1 MKLKQI
7 LLTVAISF
15 LSAFLGLVV
24 YQKLFGQTRV
34 IIESNEQNSPV
45 RYTKFMGSNTTGE
58 TMDFTK
64 AATAA
69 VPAVVHIKTKV
80 SLKKMKNRN
89 SPDDELFGPGLWPY
103 LVPEQRASGSGVIVS
118 DDGYLVTNNH
128 VISDEAGGVAD
139 DINVTLSNGKQY
151 KARVIGRSETD
162 DIAVLKIDAKNLPYL
177 IFGNSD
183 LLQTGQ
189 WVLAV
194 GYPLTLE
201 ATVTAGIISG
211 TGRSLAMRNR
221 QVKNG
226 ENSPSYIQTDAAVNS
241 GNSGGALIDTDGN
254 LIGINAAIMSPT
266 GTYAGYSFAVPVNVV
281 KKSVKEIIQAGGFSR
296 GS

>member
-89 SPDDELFGPGLWPY
+89 APDDELFGPGLWPY

-162 DIAVLKIDAKNLPYL
+162 DIAVLKIEAKNLPYL

>member
-1 MKLKQI
+1 
-7 LLTVAISF
+7 
-15 LSAFLGLVV
+15 
-24 YQKLFGQTRV
+24 
-34 IIESNEQNSPV
+34 
-45 RYTKFMGSNTTGE
+45 
-58 TMDFTK
+58 
-64 AATAA
+64 
-69 VPAVVHIKTKV
+69 
-80 SLKKMKNRN
+80 
-89 SPDDELFGPGLWPY
+89 
-103 LVPEQRASGSGVIVS
+103 GSGVIVS

-162 DIAVLKIDAKNLPYL
+162 DIAVLKIEAKNLPYL

>member
-1 MKLKQI
+1 MKLNQI

-15 LSAFLGLVV
+15 LSAFLGIVV
-24 YQKLFGQTRV
+24 YQKLFGEARV
-34 IIESNEQNSPV
+34 IIESNEQNLPV
-45 RYTKFMGSNTTGE
+45 HYTKFVGRDATGE

-69 VPAVVHIKTKV
+69 VPAVVHIKTKI

-89 SPDDELFGPGLWPY
+89 PGDDESFGPGLWPY
-103 LVPEQRASGSGVIVS
+103 LIPDQRASGSGVIVS
-118 DDGYLVTNNH
+118 DDGYIVTNTH
-128 VISDEAGGVAD
+128 VISDEAGGLAD
-139 DINVTLSNGKQY
+139 DINLTLSNGKQY

-162 DIAVLKIDAKNLPYL
+162 DIAVLKIDAKNLPYM

-211 TGRSLAMRNR
+211 TGRSIAMRNR

-226 ENSPSYIQTDAAVNS
+226 ENNPSYIQTDAAVNS

-266 GTYAGYSFAVPVNVV
+266 GTYAGYSFAVPVNIVR
-281 KKSVKEIIQAGGFSR
+281 KAVKEIIQAGGFGR